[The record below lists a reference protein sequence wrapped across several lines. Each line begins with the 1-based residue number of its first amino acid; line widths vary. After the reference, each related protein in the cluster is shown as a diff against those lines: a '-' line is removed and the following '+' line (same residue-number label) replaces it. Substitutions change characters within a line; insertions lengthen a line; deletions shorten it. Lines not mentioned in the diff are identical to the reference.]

1 MTSQPDEQP
10 ALEGLPEE
18 PRNILV
24 AVDAS
29 AGAER
34 VLNMG
39 ARLARSMQ
47 EATIHVLHVFRAS
60 RLDRARAGAPPPA
73 MDAMEDAKEHLAY
86 CARMLRRRTRA
97 QIVQHFAVGDPAAEV
112 LRLGTEL
119 DIDLLVVG
127 THDHIGFEKL
137 LLGSVAERLMRKS
150 GCPIVIVRPKNHKS

>member
-1 MTSQPDEQP
+1 MTPPPEEP
-10 ALEGLPEE
+10 PVLEGLPDQ
-18 PRNILV
+18 PKNILV
-24 AVDAS
+24 AVDSS

-47 EATIHVLHVFRAS
+47 EATIHILHVFRAS

-73 MDAMEDAKEHLAY
+73 ADAMEDAKEHLAY

-97 QIVQHFAVGDPAAEV
+97 QVVQHFAVGDPSTEV
-112 LRLGTEL
+112 LRLGAEL

-127 THDHIGFEKL
+127 THDHVGFEKF
-137 LLGSVAERLMRKS
+137 LLGNVAEKLMRKA
-150 GCPIVIVRPKNHKS
+150 GCPIIIVRPKNHKG